1 MDYAIAR
8 RRMVEKQI
16 RERGIFDPLVLEAM
30 LQVPRHRFVEEA
42 LVSQSYSEYPLPIG
56 DKQTISQ
63 PYIVAAMTAAL
74 ALMGGEKVLE
84 IGTGSGYQTAVLSCI
99 ASRVYTV
106 ERIPVLARR
115 ARRILDEIGCRNVN
129 NKLADGTLGWVEA
142 APFDAIIVTASAP
155 SVPSGYLAQ
164 LAPGGRLV
172 IPVGDR
178 EGQKLKRFI
187 RGKNEN
193 FLEEDLLDCR
203 FVPLVGQFGWP
214 VEEV

>member
-16 RERGIFDPLVLEAM
+16 RERGISDPLVLEAM

-42 LVSQSYSEYPLPIG
+42 LIGQAYSEFPLPIG

-74 ALMGGEKVLE
+74 ALTGGEKVLE

-106 ERIPVLARR
+106 ERIPMLARR
-115 ARRILDEIGCRNVN
+115 ARRILDEIGCRNIN
-129 NKLADGTLGWVEA
+129 NKLADGTVGWMDA
-142 APFDAIIVTASAP
+142 APFDAIIVTAGAP
-155 SVPSGYLAQ
+155 AVPAGYLTQ

-178 EGQKLKRFI
+178 VGQKLKRII
-187 RGKNEN
+187 RSEKEN
-193 FLEEDLLDCR
+193 FLEEDLIDCR
-203 FVPLVGQFGWP
+203 FVPLLGQFGWP
-214 VEEV
+214 TEEV

>member
-42 LVSQSYSEYPLPIG
+42 LIGQAYSEFPLPIG

-74 ALMGGEKVLE
+74 ALTGGERVLE

-106 ERIPVLARR
+106 ERIPMLARR
-115 ARRILDEIGCRNVN
+115 ARRILDEIGCRNIN
-129 NKLADGTLGWVEA
+129 NKLADGTVGWMDA
-142 APFDAIIVTASAP
+142 APFDAIIVTAGAP
-155 SVPSGYLAQ
+155 AVPAGYLTQ

-178 EGQKLKRFI
+178 VGQKLKRI
-187 RGKNEN
+187 TRSEKEN
-193 FLEEDLLDCR
+193 FLEEDLIDCR
-203 FVPLVGQFGWP
+203 FVPLLGQFGWP
-214 VEEV
+214 TEEV